1 MMAGLRVAALV
12 EALTLVALLVNLATV
27 HWRPVTALGGPLH
40 GTFTQR
46 PDPPDL
52 IPHHVGDHTVL
63 YVRRWNLAL
72 TEHTAVFAPVGM
84 DDGAIEEQA
93 RGLRPPTH

>member
-40 GTFTQR
+40 GTAY
-46 PDPPDL
+46 L
-52 IPHHVGDHTVL
+52 AVIAMVL
-63 YVRRWNLAL
+63 LLPGAPRAAKLLAL
-72 TEHTAVFAPVGM
+72 VPGIGGWLA
-84 DDGAIEEQA
+84 
-93 RGLRPPTH
+93 LRALPSS

>member
-1 MMAGLRVAALV
+1 MEVPAMPDVLI
-12 EALTLVALLVNLATV
+12 TFI
-27 HWRPVTALGGPLH
+27 GGPLH

-72 TEHTAVFAPVGM
+72 TEHTAVFAPVAM
-84 DDGAIEEQA
+84 FGA
-93 RGLRPPTH
+93 R

>member
-1 MMAGLRVAALV
+1 MEVPAMPDVLI
-12 EALTLVALLVNLATV
+12 TFI
-27 HWRPVTALGGPLH
+27 GGPLH
-40 GTFTQR
+40 GTFTRR

-52 IPHHVGDHTVL
+52 IPHHVGEHTVL